1 MKELFLILS
10 LMLVALLALIMVM
23 AYEDAQEPLEQ
34 TPVFCDRLKC
44 RHTDCQY
51 HPSKADGTHVI
62 RTDLMWTM
70 VCPHYRWTEDL
81 DDPEG

>member
-1 MKELFLILS
+1 MFLILS
-10 LMLVALLALIMVM
+10 LMLVALLVLIMVM

-34 TPVFCDRLKC
+34 TPVFCDRPKC

-51 HPSKADGTHVI
+51 HPEHAEGHVI
-62 RTDLMWTM
+62 RADLMWSM
-70 VCPHYRWTEDL
+70 ICPHYRWTEDL